1 MTPDRETAETV
12 RQTGPGSPHSSGQEG
27 MKGDRSTGE
36 DDWGR
41 AVIERPEGRRVQAEG
56 VQLASRGEDRLVRAL
71 PTSGAREG
79 GVAQL

>member
-1 MTPDRETAETV
+1 MSPDTERAETV
-12 RQTGPGSPHSSGQEG
+12 CQTGPGSPHSSGQEG
-27 MKGDRSTGE
+27 VKGDRSTGE

-56 VQLASRGEDRLVRAL
+56 AELAGRGVEGLVRAL

-79 GVAQL
+79 GAAEL